1 MMGQPG
7 GVGPGDVLPF
17 CSGMSGDQSFYSFEE
32 QAGRPVA
39 LLISGMA
46 SPAELEPLTSAF
58 TARAAAFAA
67 EGADVRILAQLGAPR
82 WIMTRP
88 PDGVGL
94 VHCPDRAIFD
104 VAGPEPM
111 VLVADR
117 GLRLVARLHGADPV
131 SAAEAALA
139 LVRALPREAATD
151 SACPAPVLVRQHLFD
166 ADLCRRLI
174 CRFETGEHMDGAVA
188 SMDPSGALYNKLDA
202 NKKRRRDLVLDT
214 DEPIQIEVAQL
225 LSSRLVP
232 EIAKAFHAE
241 TAFLDRVVIARY
253 DDTGGYFNRH
263 RDNTSPHLAYRQFAL
278 SVNLNTGD
286 YEGGALR
293 FPEFNDV
300 AYNPPAGAGIVFSA
314 SLLHEASPIIRG
326 SRYVLL
332 TFLHSAAAE
341 ARRVQALRA
350 A

>member
-1 MMGQPG
+1 MTGQPG

-17 CSGMSGDQSFYSFEE
+17 CSGMSADQSFYSFEA

-39 LLISGMA
+39 LLVTGMA
-46 SPAELEPLTSAF
+46 SPAELEPMTSALA
-58 TARAAAFAA
+58 ARAAAFA
-67 EGADVRILAQLGAPR
+67 GAAADIRIVAQLGAPG

-88 PDGVGL
+88 PEGIGL
-94 VHCPDRAIFD
+94 VHCPDRGIFE

-111 VLVADR
+111 LLVADR
-117 GLRLVARLHGADPV
+117 GLRLVARLGLGDPA
-131 SAAEAALA
+131 SAADAALA
-139 LVRALPREAATD
+139 LIRALPRETATD
-151 SACPAPVLVRQHLFD
+151 SACPAPVLVRQGLFD
-166 ADLCRRLI
+166 PDLCRRLI
-174 CRFETGEHMDGAVA
+174 HRFETGEHMDGAIA
-188 SMDPSGALYNKLDA
+188 SMDPNGALYNKLDEG
-202 NKKRRRDLVLDT
+202 KKRRRDLVLDT
-214 DEPIQIEVAQL
+214 CEDIQLEVAQL
-225 LSSRLVP
+225 LSTRLVP

-253 DDTGGYFNRH
+253 DDTGGYFHRH

-278 SVNLNTGD
+278 SVNLNTGE

-314 SLLHEASPIIRG
+314 SLLHEASPILRG

-341 ARRVQALRA
+341 ARRVQNLQA